1 MEYFLNDRQKDLK
14 ARAKRVATELI
25 KPKVLELEKHGD
37 LTREVKDGLVNA
49 GLYKI
54 FVPPA
59 YGGEDFGILE
69 LSLVVE
75 ELSTVCAGVATA
87 YAATGLG
94 SMPVIV
100 SGTEEQKQRYL
111 SRIPNGEIAFAF
123 GLTEPEA
130 GSDASN
136 IKTKAV
142 RDGDHFIINGQKQF
156 ITNGGV
162 ADVYTVFASTNPDRG
177 TRGVS
182 AFLIEKGT
190 PGFEIGKE
198 EDKLGIKASKTCQLL
213 FNDCRVPKENLL
225 GKEGLGYVA
234 ALRTFDRTR
243 PGVAAVALGIAQ
255 GALETSAR
263 RSQGLKD
270 NPSVQKILADIATRV
285 EAARALI
292 YAVARMI
299 DGGVKKFTKESAMAK
314 VFASDI
320 AMRSTINAI
329 QALGR
334 SGCLKR
340 NEVEK
345 MMRDAKITQIYE
357 GTNEIQRL
365 VIASELVKEY
375 G

>member
-1 MEYFLNDRQKDLK
+1 MEYFLNDRQKELRERTRQMAEK
-14 ARAKRVATELI
+14 AI
-25 KPKVLELEKHGD
+25 KPKVHELEKIGNMTD
-37 LTREVKDGLVNA
+37 DVRQALIDA

-54 FVPPA
+54 FVPVE

-75 ELSTVCAGVATA
+75 ELARVCAGIATA

-94 SMPVIV
+94 SMPLIV
-100 SGTEEQKQRYL
+100 SGTEDQKKKYL
-111 SRIPNGEIAFAF
+111 TKIPRGELVFAF

-136 IKTKAV
+136 IKTRAV
-142 RDGDHFIINGQKQF
+142 KDGENYIINGQKQF
-156 ITNGGV
+156 ITNGGI
-162 ADVYTVFASTNPDRG
+162 ADVYTVFVSTNPERG
-177 TRGVS
+177 ARGVS
-182 AFLIEKGT
+182 AFLIERDT

-198 EDKLGIKASKTCQLL
+198 EDKLGIRTSRTCQLL

-225 GKEGLGYVA
+225 GKEGIGYIA

-243 PGVAAVALGIAQ
+243 PGVASVALGIGQ
-255 GALETSAR
+255 GALETAAKRSKRFKDSPSA
-263 RSQGLKD
+263 QAL
-270 NPSVQKILADIATRV
+270 LAEIATQV

-292 YAVARMI
+292 YSTARMI
-299 DGGVKKFTKESAMAK
+299 DAGIKKFTKESAMTK

-320 AMRSTINAI
+320 AMNSTIQAI

-334 SGCLKR
+334 EGLLEE
-340 NEVEK
+340 NDIEK

-365 VIASELVKEY
+365 VIVSELLKEY
-375 G
+375 R

>member
-1 MEYFLNDRQKDLK
+1 MEYFLSDRQKEL
-14 ARAKRVATELI
+14 RERTRRVAETVI
-25 KPKVLELEKHGD
+25 KPRVQELEKHGD
-37 LTREVKDGLVNA
+37 LIAEVRSELVAA

-54 FVPPA
+54 FVPPE

-75 ELSTVCAGVATA
+75 ELARVCAGVATA

-94 SMPVIV
+94 SMPLIV
-100 SGTEEQKQRYL
+100 SGNEEQKQRYL
-111 SRIPNGEIAFAF
+111 TRIARGEIVFAF

-130 GSDASN
+130 GSDAAN
-136 IKTKAV
+136 VKTKAV
-142 RDGDHFIINGQKQF
+142 KDGDYYIINGQKQF

-162 ADVYTVFASTNPDRG
+162 ADVYTIFASTNPARG
-177 TRGVS
+177 ARGIS
-182 AFLIEKGT
+182 AFLVEKGT

-198 EDKLGIKASKTCQLL
+198 EEKLGIKASKTCQLL

-225 GKEGLGYVA
+225 GKEGLGYIA

-255 GALETSAR
+255 GALEAAAR
-263 RSQGLKD
+263 RSGGLKD
-270 NPSVQKILADIATRV
+270 DPKVQKILADIATKV

-292 YAVARMI
+292 YATARMI
-299 DGGVKKFTKESAMAK
+299 DAGVKRFTKESAMSK
-314 VFASDI
+314 VFASDV
-320 AMRSTINAI
+320 AMEATIEAI
-329 QALGR
+329 QVLGEK
-334 SGCLKR
+334 GLLKDY
-340 NEVEK
+340 EVEK

-365 VIASELVKEY
+365 VIASELIKEY
-375 G
+375 A